1 MKTHARIAMILLAT
15 FAFTA
20 TGISL
25 IAQDDEKSEPKKVRR
40 VRLPKFKEKEFEN
53 IFFDDVFSQ
62 LQGERTLGTRIVD
75 NGGTGGNPADGGSP
89 TQSATFDWS
98 KLITST
104 TLEDEIKSLKLKVDT
119 TVNTPSQFQGGGYGK
134 ARLHFSMVAALFGI
148 IAEYDTEDV
157 RWKKEAVL
165 SRDLFAKVAA
175 NCKVGSQQAFNEAKL
190 RKADLGDLVGGNGI
204 QGQINDK
211 DFSWGNVVDRAPL
224 MQRLEIS
231 VEEVLAPFTADASEF
246 EANIDEVLHEAELVA
261 ALSELLCKEGLEDAG
276 DDFYEGFAKQMRD
289 AAREIADAV
298 KLNNHESASKAVGT
312 IRQSCSECHENYR
325 A

>member
-1 MKTHARIAMILLAT
+1 MKTHTRIAMILIATLAL
-15 FAFTA
+15 TA

-25 IAQDDEKSEPKKVRR
+25 VAQDNEKSEAKKVRR
-40 VRLPKFKEKEFEN
+40 VRLPKFKEQDFEN

-62 LQGERTLGTRIVD
+62 LQGERILGTRVVN
-75 NGGTGGNPADGGSP
+75 NGGTDVSPTDEGSP

-148 IAEYDTEDV
+148 IAEYDQEDV
-157 RWKKEAVL
+157 RWKEDAVL

-204 QGQINDK
+204 QGQITDV

-224 MQRLEIS
+224 MQRLEMS
-231 VEEVLAPFTADASEF
+231 VDEILAPYTSDASEF

-298 KLNNHESASKAVGT
+298 KLNNQDAASKAVGA